1 MVVTFPGTPLA
12 SGQLPHCNCTLFQ
25 EVVPPWTTIPDKL
38 LDRFFPLKRTGH
50 DSSAGDESICCVP
63 YSSRS
68 TCIFTQ
74 RPPGRV
80 SRQRKSHATYLSDC
94 YEILDNTRHGAGPRY
109 VQTTQILFASNGH
122 LDSTTIVE
130 NGYNPAESMTDH
142 PQALL

>member
-12 SGQLPHCNCTLFQ
+12 SGQLPRCNCTLFQ
-25 EVVPPWTTIPDKL
+25 EVVPPLTTIPDKL
-38 LDRFFPLKRTGH
+38 LDRFFPLKRTVH
-50 DSSAGDESICCVP
+50 DSSAGDESICCIP

-80 SRQRKSHATYLSDC
+80 STVGNANPTLSDC
-94 YEILDNTRHGAGPRY
+94 YEILEDTRHGAGPRY

-122 LDSTTIVE
+122 PDSTTIVE
-130 NGYNPAESMTDH
+130 NGYNPAESMTDR